1 MSPQMN
7 GEPRERPSAAAN
19 LATSGNRSPAATDD
33 AGRTPLPVLEA
44 INTDGI
50 TQTTIAKEDAKLAA
64 LFTHDTA
71 TDFRSRW
78 DTVQRGFVDDPQE
91 AVHAADELV
100 VQVIKTLAE
109 TFANQRSELERGLDG
124 TEASTTENLRISLR
138 RYRSFF
144 ERLLSI

>member
-1 MSPQMN
+1 MSPQIN
-7 GEPRERPSAAAN
+7 GEPRERPLTTAD
-19 LATSGNRSPAATDD
+19 LATSANRTPIATDD
-33 AGRTPLPVLEA
+33 GNRTLLPVLEA
-44 INTDGI
+44 INTDGV
-50 TQTTIAKEDAKLAA
+50 TQTTVAKEDTKLAP

-78 DTVQRGFVDDPQE
+78 DVVQRGFVDDPQE

-100 VQVIKTLAE
+100 AQVIKSLAE
-109 TFANQRSELERGLDG
+109 TFANQRSELEGGLND

-144 ERLLSI
+144 ERLLTI